1 MAQARGRPRCASQR
15 QGKSNKKAIK
25 AAVRN
30 SPGNGA
36 NCTSKRFS
44 TKAFKPSTGSRRP
57 SRNQAGQSV
66 IVAMMRIDQCCSR
79 AAGLEA
85 ELT

>member
-15 QGKSNKKAIK
+15 QGRSNKKAIK

-57 SRNQAGQSV
+57 SRNQAGQGV
-66 IVAMMRIDQCCSR
+66 IVAMTRIDQYCSR
-79 AAGLEA
+79 EAGLEA